1 MSDREPTIQSVHE
14 IPAPARFTVRGQS
27 FQLDLLEAIYT
38 FDDIYQETAK
48 RTPEG
53 QDAYRAYLAEL
64 IDYVHR
70 ETGVTLTFGEADW
83 LHDSLSIEFETAK
96 KKRRDS
102 IVAAR
107 SLRSSTPSTPA
118 E

>member
-1 MSDREPTIQSVHE
+1 MSEREPTIQPVHE
-14 IPAPARFTVRGQS
+14 IPPPARFTVRGNS

-38 FDDIYQETAK
+38 FDDLYQETAK

-53 QDAYRAYLAEL
+53 QDAYRAYLSEL
-64 IDYVHR
+64 IDYVRR

-83 LHDSLSIEFETAK
+83 LHDALTIEFTEAK

-102 IVAAR
+102 IDAAR
-107 SLRSSTPSTPA
+107 TSRSSTASTRA
-118 E
+118 D